1 MKRFGKGVI
10 KIAII
15 IIALM
20 AMCFSTKVQA
30 SELTVVE
37 PVKTVFAGGGGSHW
51 GGSLSDIINAGN
63 SFISQ
68 GKSGAGAVKTHEQF
82 AEDLAPIGSIIAGIG
97 IVIFMGVLAVMAINW
112 IVAKPEDKARLKQA
126 FVGYVIAAFVFFGAI
141 GIWRLAIQIME
152 SIQSEI

>member
-1 MKRFGKGVI
+1 MKKFGKGVI

-37 PVKTVFAGGGGSHW
+37 PVKTVFAGGGGS
-51 GGSLSDIINAGN
+51 LSEIINAGN
-63 SFISQ
+63 SFITQ
-68 GKSGAGAVKTHEQF
+68 GKSGAGSLKNPEQF
-82 AEDLAPIGSIIAGIG
+82 AEELAPIGSIIAGVG
-97 IVIFMGVLAVMAINW
+97 VVIFMGVLAVMAIKW
-112 IVAKPEDKARLKQA
+112 IVAKPDDKAKLKQA

>member
-1 MKRFGKGVI
+1 MKKFGKGVI

-37 PVKTVFAGGGGSHW
+37 PVKTFFARG

-63 SFISQ
+63 SFITQ
-68 GKSGAGAVKTHEQF
+68 GKSGAGAVKNHEQF
-82 AEDLAPIGSIIAGIG
+82 AEELAPIGSIIAGVG
-97 IVIFMGVLAVMAINW
+97 VVIFMGVLAVMAIKW
-112 IVAKPEDKARLKQA
+112 IVAKPEDKAKLKQA

>member
-1 MKRFGKGVI
+1 MKKFGKGVI

-37 PVKTVFAGGGGSHW
+37 PVKTFFARG

-63 SFISQ
+63 SFITQ
-68 GKSGAGAVKTHEQF
+68 GKSGAGAVKNHEQF
-82 AEDLAPIGSIIAGIG
+82 AEELAPIGSIIAGVG
-97 IVIFMGVLAVMAINW
+97 VVIFMGVLAVMAIKW
-112 IVAKPEDKARLKQA
+112 IVAKPDDKAKLKQA